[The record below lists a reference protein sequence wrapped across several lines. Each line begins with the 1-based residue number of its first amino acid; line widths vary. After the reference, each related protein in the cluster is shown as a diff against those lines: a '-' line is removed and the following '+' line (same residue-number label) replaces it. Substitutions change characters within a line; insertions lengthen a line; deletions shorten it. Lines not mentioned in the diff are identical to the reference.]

1 MPAIIITQGA
11 LAAFAGIADEYTP
24 RFDHLPN
31 QRIPLMEDGFN
42 LVLQEAGYDFG
53 RWQENFGKDRRKS
66 CVRRGY
72 STGSARPSVAIKAHR
87 QLFQSW
93 PPEWRMS
100 IARKVRRSQISCNRI
115 EPLPGSLG
123 LWR

>member
-72 STGSARPSVAIKAHR
+72 STGSARPSATIGA
-87 QLFQSW
+87 LDNFFQSG
-93 PPEWRMS
+93 PLEWRRS
-100 IARKVRRSQISCNRI
+100 IERKVRRSHISCSDRPVPRI
-115 EPLPGSLG
+115 A
-123 LWR
+123 